1 MIGHFGNNALEF
13 MKRKSK
19 PKKKNIE
26 LLNRFIKNKNK
37 NLKNGNINGTK
48 N

>member
-1 MIGHFGNNALEF
+1 

-26 LLNRFIKNKNK
+26 LLNKFIENNKKKYGYTNR
-37 NLKNGNINGTK
+37 TK